1 MNQLVATV
9 LRFALM
15 WYMMSYFKG
24 SQNQPAAGTPAGA
37 AAPLYAKGELVD
49 MYVYLSE
56 SPIFNVADRSS
67 AELIWTQTEIPLASG
82 PERTS
87 SFVYR
92 PTEVSLQAV
101 GQRQMVRLSDTPCSW
116 CVRE

>member
-1 MNQLVATV
+1 MNQLVMTV

-24 SQNQPAAGTPAGA
+24 SQNQPAGTPAGA

-56 SPIFNVADRSS
+56 SPIFQVADRSS
-67 AELIWTQTEIPLASG
+67 AELIWTQTEISLAAG
-82 PERTS
+82 PERTG

-92 PTEVSLQAV
+92 PTEVSLA
-101 GQRQMVRLSDTPCSW
+101 
-116 CVRE
+116 